1 MNEGGRRGGE
11 EPRKGKLED
20 EARGNESPRRSG
32 VACVCI
38 SERGEGVDVRAKAI
52 TKALFFFFFKV

>member
-20 EARGNESPRRSG
+20 EARGNKSPRRSG
-32 VACVCI
+32 VACMYMRAWRGC
-38 SERGEGVDVRAKAI
+38 ERES
-52 TKALFFFFFKV
+52 